1 MSLILRDPF
10 GKCIICKNKHNSA
23 LCKCD
28 NYIGDATAL
37 ITALSS
43 NAFTL
48 DDFHTHI
55 RYQKSFSKIF
65 HDDFN
70 VARFHNPYI
79 SAVDFIIKVGENYK
93 DFNKVARHKNHQRAL
108 NDVHWN
114 TLPVLFEYLRTMINK
129 GSNKRSF
136 MREEGADALIII
148 VDLVLIK
155 TWKEFETKAAP
166 FHKSNFLVYNASMHL
181 RDKIYKSFNSNSL
194 DEAFKE
200 AFVQVLPKIESNLI
214 QISKHEAEIIADMFS
229 FSRGLFK
236 KGKYPFNAK
245 SKELINCYWTSYT
258 IENKHY
264 KTQFDLNARQQ
275 SERYSLTEFI

>member
-10 GKCIICKNKHNSA
+10 GKCIICKNKHNST

-55 RYQKSFSKIF
+55 TYHKSFRETF
-65 HDDFN
+65 HGDFK
-70 VARFHNPYI
+70 VARYHNPYI
-79 SAVDFIIKVGENYK
+79 SAVDFIIKVGKNYK
-93 DFNKVARHKNHQRAL
+93 DFNKVARHKNNLQAIQ
-108 NDVHWN
+108 DVHWN

-129 GSNKRSF
+129 GSNKISF
-136 MREEGADALIII
+136 MREEGADALIVI

-155 TWKEFETKAAP
+155 TWKEFETKTAP

-181 RDKIYKSFNSNSL
+181 RDKIYNSLNSNSF

-214 QISKHEAEIIADMFS
+214 RISKHEAEIIADMFC

-236 KGKYPFNAK
+236 RGKCPLNAK
-245 SKELINCYWTSYT
+245 SKELINNYWTSYT
-258 IENKHY
+258 I
-264 KTQFDLNARQQ
+264 
-275 SERYSLTEFI
+275 I